1 MPEGPEIAIIA
12 KVLNVKC
19 KDKRILN
26 IVVHR
31 DSKYKSDSR
40 FKPCIGKIIKGV
52 QFKGKKII
60 FILNDNI
67 NVRTNN
73 AYLLSSLALEGR
85 WNLEDNFPIDIRH
98 LSVSLELQDS
108 KGNENFLLFRDVRHF
123 GDLSYCKD
131 DYELDSKLESV
142 GPSWIPSDLFPERI
156 TLRMFTE
163 FLQYNYRI
171 KNKQIMMFLM
181 DQKYTSGVG
190 NYIRAEA
197 LYIAR
202 IDPKRTIG
210 SLNSDEIEKIYIAIN
225 NVMTEALKAGGHTLK
240 SYFTPVGN
248 KGGYEPLVYGRTKA
262 LDTGEKVIR
271 EFDAQKRTIHWVP
284 SLQH

>member
-12 KVLNVKC
+12 KILNVKC
-19 KDKRILN
+19 KNKEILDIN
-26 IVVHR
+26 IHQ
-31 DSKYKSDSR
+31 DSKYRSDSKL
-40 FKPCIGKIIKGV
+40 KPCIGKKIKGV

-60 FILNDNI
+60 FVLDNGSK
-67 NVRTNN
+67 NFS
-73 AYLLSSLALEGR
+73 YLLSSLGLEGK
-85 WNLEDNFPIDIRH
+85 WSLEDYFPLDIRH
-98 LSVSLELQDS
+98 LSVSLDLKDS
-108 KGNENFLLFRDVRHF
+108 KGKEEFLLFRDVRHF

-131 DYELDSKLESV
+131 DHDLDNKLKSV
-142 GPSWIPSDLFPERI
+142 GPSWIPSDMFPERI
-156 TLRMFTE
+156 TLSMFTT
-163 FLQYNYRI
+163 FLHSNPRI
-171 KNKQIMMFLM
+171 KNKQIMIFLM

-210 SLNSDEIEKIYIAIN
+210 SLTTNEIEKLYLAVN
-225 NVMTEALKAGGHTLK
+225 DVMTEALKAGGHTLRN
-240 SYFTPVGN
+240 YFSPIGN

-271 EFDAQKRTIHWVP
+271 EFDAQKRSIHWVP
-284 SLQH
+284 SLQN